1 MKYEIIK
8 ELINKFLKIRPII
21 AFILTVTFAILTLKK
36 IITPAEFMTIFSA
49 VIIYF
54 FMDNKNNKGEK

>member
-21 AFILTVTFAILTLKK
+21 AFILTVTFAILALKK

>member
-1 MKYEIIK
+1 MKYDIIK
-8 ELINKFLKIRPII
+8 ELINKIFKIRPII
-21 AFILTVTFAILTLKK
+21 ALILSITFAILTLKK

-54 FMDNKNNKGEK
+54 FIDTKNNKGEK